1 MIIDSSAWI
10 EYFMGTEA
18 GTRVR
23 RWVDGKEMLYT
34 SPIILAEVYSKS
46 VRVDGADRAQERVD
60 FILDRCALIPLDA
73 EIGQKAGEIHVEGKQ
88 KNKDFG
94 LADAFALASAN
105 TRGLRVL
112 TQDKHILMYPEGVK
126 I

>member
-73 EIGQKAGEIHVEGKQ
+73 EIGQKAGEILVEGKQ

-94 LADAFALASAN
+94 THVVFRCSPRE
-105 TRGLRVL
+105 RGPFR
-112 TQDKHILMYPEGVK
+112 ILSWK
-126 I
+126 S